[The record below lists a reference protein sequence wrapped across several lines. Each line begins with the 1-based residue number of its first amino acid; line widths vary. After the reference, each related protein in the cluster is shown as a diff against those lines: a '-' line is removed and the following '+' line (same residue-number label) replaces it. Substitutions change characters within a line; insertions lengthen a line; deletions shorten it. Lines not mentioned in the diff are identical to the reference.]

1 MIIVIKQRIKAMYA
15 ALILL
20 DVMVILGWDQKKCY
34 LSAGLQSVDPTK
46 AIAN

>member
-1 MIIVIKQRIKAMYA
+1 MIIIIKQRIKAMYA

-34 LSAGLQSVDPTK
+34 LSGLQSVDPTK